1 MKLGQKRQGITEKRR
16 GNDSNSH
23 LDFFCSNSIEANE
36 ESVLI
41 LDEET
46 GDGVEIEILDR

>member
-1 MKLGQKRQGITEKRR
+1 MKFCETKPKDNGKKRGK
-16 GNDSNSH
+16 DSNSH
-23 LDFFCSNSIEANE
+23 ADFFCSNSIEANE

-46 GDGVEIEILDR
+46 EDGVEIEILDR

>member
-1 MKLGQKRQGITEKRR
+1 MKLSQKITEKRR
-16 GNDSNSH
+16 GKDSNSH
-23 LDFFCSNSIEANE
+23 ADFFCSNSIEANE

-46 GDGVEIEILDR
+46 EDGVEIEILDR

>member
-1 MKLGQKRQGITEKRR
+1 MIGLG
-16 GNDSNSH
+16 SNKKKIH
-23 LDFFCSNSIEANE
+23 ILIIFCSNSIEANE

-46 GDGVEIEILDR
+46 EDGVEIEILDR